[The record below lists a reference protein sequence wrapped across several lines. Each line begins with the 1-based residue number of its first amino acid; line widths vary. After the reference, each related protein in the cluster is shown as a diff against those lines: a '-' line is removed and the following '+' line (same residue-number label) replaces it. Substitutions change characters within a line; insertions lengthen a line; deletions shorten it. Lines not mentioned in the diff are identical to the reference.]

1 MGNFLLGEA
10 KLEQYLEEHMPYDA
24 SSDAIAASKT
34 GLSEA
39 KQFLTLSAGI
49 EGSRTTGSMDAQL
62 LLAKLHFACGKQCTV
77 KILFLSFCV
86 FIKKNCQFRRIQ

>member
-1 MGNFLLGEA
+1 M
-10 KLEQYLEEHMPYDA
+10 EQYLEEHMPYDA
-24 SSDAIAASKT
+24 SSDVTAASKI

-62 LLAKLHFACGKQCTV
+62 LLAKLHFACGKQCV
-77 KILFLSFCV
+77 VQISPLCICVSLNLSM
-86 FIKKNCQFRRIQ
+86 